1 MFLSVKIYGIDLNCL
16 IDTGATVSILH
27 PEKYYAIPEK
37 YRPSLGPYKSKLRM
51 GDGALVPALGC
62 SITPLDFNG
71 QLIPQKMIIANIDVS
86 GVLGYDFLYEN
97 AVDINIR
104 EGSLRINGMKMTCK
118 LESKLPSIFRVTI
131 GETVTIPANSEMII
145 QGKVDAN
152 LTQQTELSHVIVEP
166 ESLKLTD
173 KGVLVAKTL
182 AEVDKGTVLLRSLTS
197 LMIHRPFMRKH
208 SQQTVSQSKS

>member
-1 MFLSVKIYGIDLNCL
+1 
-16 IDTGATVSILH
+16 
-27 PEKYYAIPEK
+27 
-37 YRPSLGPYKSKLRM
+37 
-51 GDGALVPALGC
+51 
-62 SITPLDFNG
+62 
-71 QLIPQKMIIANIDVS
+71 
-86 GVLGYDFLYEN
+86 
-97 AVDINIR
+97 
-104 EGSLRINGMKMTCK
+104 
-118 LESKLPSIFRVTI
+118 
-131 GETVTIPANSEMII
+131 MII